1 MLLFI
6 VLTFQQTKLTELS
19 SINKYL
25 QLGLHFV
32 FNEKSFQWV
41 WTDFCQ
47 FHQIFIL
54 FTFTKLCY
62 LVISPNCYDLEGLT
76 PHCGTAALA
85 TLDTLH
91 PSSWIL
97 HWDDQVTRSPVQSC
111 ILLHLTQWRHPPAPG
126 LESAASGL
134 HRANEM
140 DGVKWL
146 KLTQHLDNTYNL

>member
-19 SINKYL
+19 SINKYSSGCIL
-25 QLGLHFV
+25 YLMK
-32 FNEKSFQWV
+32 KSFQWV

-62 LVISPNCYDLEGLT
+62 LVISPNCYDLGALT
-76 PHCGTAALA
+76 PQ
-85 TLDTLH
+85 LH
-91 PSSWIL
+91 TGGRQPGYPGYPPSILMNIAL
-97 HWDDQVTRSPVQSC
+97 HWDDQVTRSTVQSC

-126 LESAASGL
+126 LLSAASGL

-140 DGVKWL
+140 GWSDWNL
-146 KLTQHLDNTYNL
+146 PNT